1 MRHFLFDNGI
11 MKHQISCQHLHSPVQ
26 IQKHILHP
34 TFVQFFYMFL
44 HVCYNHSKRSYI
56 FPSEPNVTTS
66 NLYRCSDTK
75 FYYPFSWNMHAIRI
89 YREPGCPEV
98 EQSRPCTG
106 QDHSSFCTCNT
117 KKSHSYIYTVP
128 DSQQSHSHRCK
139 RRKQAFAQAN
149 KYQTVGRIFGG
160 NFQIGNGLLG
170 VMSCLAFP
178 KAHLLLV
185 SARLLLAKESLLWG
199 AITQLFQFKLNKF
212 SVLRGDL
219 PLMSVRVILC
229 ALQAIAYICLNRYDH
244 LQMFGS

>member
-1 MRHFLFDNGI
+1 LKYTLVTLAASLFVCVVLFINIEGGQKGSYTPFEEAGGRAIPGVYNDDSARSFEPDAFCGEPAPPESWGIFFLI
-11 MKHQISCQHLHSPVQ
+11 MELWSIKSVVNTCIVLYRFRSIFYIPLLYS
-26 IQKHILHP
+26 
-34 TFVQFFYMFL
+34 FFTCFSMSAIITVKG
-44 HVCYNHSKRSYI
+44 HI

-117 KKSHSYIYTVP
+117 KKSHSYIYIYIYTVP

-160 NFQIGNGLLG
+160 NF
-170 VMSCLAFP
+170 
-178 KAHLLLV
+178 
-185 SARLLLAKESLLWG
+185 
-199 AITQLFQFKLNKF
+199 
-212 SVLRGDL
+212 
-219 PLMSVRVILC
+219 
-229 ALQAIAYICLNRYDH
+229 
-244 LQMFGS
+244 